1 MDDQLNNEV
10 RAILAR
16 VETRLQD
23 EVASSLPFLDIAA
36 KHIICAGGKRF
47 RPLLVTLC
55 GLLGD
60 ANADATRAK
69 VRPHSDSRER
79 LIDAALVVELTHV
92 ASLYHDDV
100 MDDADVRRGVPSAN
114 ARFGNS
120 VAILV
125 GDYLFAHASRIVAGL
140 GADFVRIQAQT
151 FAALVTGQIAELRG
165 PSREDDPF
173 EHYYEVLD
181 GKTASLIATSALFGG
196 LIAGL
201 DAPQVTALERFGR
214 KLGMAFQLADD
225 LIDITSAAAGKPQG
239 TDLREGVATLPV
251 LLLNQSESLT
261 DKLLYERILGGL
273 AEDEIPIVLQ
283 ALQGHPVV
291 ARSREIISEWATAA
305 RAELA
310 TLPNTPARAALGTLC
325 AEAASRAS

>member
-1 MDDQLNNEV
+1 MSEIDQQFSAEV
-10 RAILAR
+10 SDVLAAIEA
-16 VETRLQD
+16 RLQS
-23 EVASSLPFLDIAA
+23 EVASTLPFLDMAA
-36 KHIICAGGKRF
+36 KHIISAGGKRF

-55 GLLGD
+55 GLLGSP
-60 ANADATRAK
+60 AHA
-69 VRPHSDSRER
+69 SDPIDRR
-79 LIDAALVVELTHV
+79 LVDAALVVELTHV

-140 GADFVRIQAQT
+140 GADFVRIQAET

-173 EHYYEVLD
+173 EHYYMVLD

-196 LIAGL
+196 MIAGL
-201 DAPQVTALERFGR
+201 AEAQVAALERFGR

-225 LIDITSAAAGKPQG
+225 LIDITSAAAGKTPG
-239 TDLREGVATLPV
+239 TDLREGVATLPI
-251 LLLNQSESLT
+251 LLLRDSENLT
-261 DKLLYERILGGL
+261 DKLLYERIIGGL
-273 AEDEIPIVLQ
+273 AEDEIPIVLE
-283 ALQGHPVV
+283 ALRSHPVI
-291 ARSREIISEWATAA
+291 ARSREIITQWAVAA
-305 RAELA
+305 RAELMSV
-310 TLPNTPARAALGTLC
+310 PDVPARAALESLC
-325 AEAASRAS
+325 DEAASRAS